1 MEQSNTFRMLSG
13 RPVKTPTLAV
23 AAFRD
28 AIPPEAPPSL
38 YALWVD
44 EDMSLIA
51 STSIALDADPAA
63 LIADARRYGS
73 TACIVGRPQEH
84 DAPAPIAADVHRA
97 AECRRVL
104 DAADVRLVDYIVCTR
119 HTVVSLAL
127 RGQL

>member
-1 MEQSNTFRMLSG
+1 MEQTTAVRLLSA

-28 AIPPEAPPSL
+28 AIPPEAAPAL
-38 YALWVD
+38 YVLWVD
-44 EDMSLIA
+44 EHMGLIA
-51 STSIALDADPAA
+51 STSIALDADPAE
-63 LIADARRYGS
+63 LIAHARHYGS

-84 DAPAPIAADVHRA
+84 DAPAPIATDVDRA

-104 DAADVRLVDYIVCTR
+104 DAAYVRLVDYIVCTR